1 MSTCPIECVN
11 IVCNP
16 SWLEKHES
24 FVLTIVGL
32 AGTGIGVL
40 LSYCLNSRC
49 KNIKAGCIS
58 CDRDVLPPDNLVGD
72 VEATSNTA

>member
-40 LSYCLNSRC
+40 LSYFLNSRC
-49 KNIKAGCIS
+49 KNIKTCCIS

-72 VEATSNTA
+72 VETTSSTA